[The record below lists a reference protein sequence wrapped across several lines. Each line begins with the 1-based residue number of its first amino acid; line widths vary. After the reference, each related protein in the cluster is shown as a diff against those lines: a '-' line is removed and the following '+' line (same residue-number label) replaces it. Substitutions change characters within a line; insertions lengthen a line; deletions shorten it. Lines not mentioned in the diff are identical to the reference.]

1 MSRSVRFASVLL
13 LMVMSISG
21 DGTVTD
27 SSFMVFSPGAFCN
40 GFMHRSG
47 VEWLFCCRCQETT
60 SKG

>member
-1 MSRSVRFASVLL
+1 MLL